1 MNHLIALFAFGV
13 CFALMAVGLIVAK
26 KALRKGC
33 GDDPS
38 SCACGRQGRP
48 PEACDNEK
56 K

>member
-1 MNHLIALFAFGV
+1 MNHMIALLVFSF

-33 GDDPS
+33 SDDPS
-38 SCACGRQGRP
+38 SCACRQQGRP